1 MRGGLGSLFI
11 VIAIALGLESSRAEA
26 AAQPR
31 APSKRSRAVKRR
43 APPPKVVAP
52 QPEAAPLVSREVEA
66 TPSSRE
72 SSGSSTDALGQLG
85 LAETERLHAIALE
98 VPHHFERR
106 AARERVTQLLQFWR
120 EAYGVVSEWRGD
132 RVLMHGSVRGVSIDA
147 LFDVADGSVLAV
159 ARDPG
164 WFWRARAH
172 AYVEWML
179 RKYLHP
185 TYQEP
190 RDGW

>member
-1 MRGGLGSLFI
+1 MRGGLVSLFI

-26 AAQPR
+26 AAQSR
-31 APSKRSRAVKRR
+31 AQSKRSRAVKRR

-52 QPEAAPLVSREVEA
+52 QPEATPLVTREVEA
-66 TPSSRE
+66 TPSRRE
-72 SSGSSTDALGQLG
+72 ASGSSTEALGQLG

-132 RVLMHGSVRGVSIDA
+132 RVLMHGSVRGVAIDA

>member
-1 MRGGLGSLFI
+1 MRGGLVSFFI
-11 VIAIALGLESSRAEA
+11 VIAVTLGLEASRAEA
-26 AAQPR
+26 AAQSRVQP
-31 APSKRSRAVKRR
+31 KRSRAAKRR

-52 QPEAAPLVSREVEA
+52 KPEAIPVVSRSVEA

-72 SSGSSTDALGQLG
+72 ASVGSTEALGQLG

-147 LFDVADGSVLAV
+147 LFDVADGSVFAV